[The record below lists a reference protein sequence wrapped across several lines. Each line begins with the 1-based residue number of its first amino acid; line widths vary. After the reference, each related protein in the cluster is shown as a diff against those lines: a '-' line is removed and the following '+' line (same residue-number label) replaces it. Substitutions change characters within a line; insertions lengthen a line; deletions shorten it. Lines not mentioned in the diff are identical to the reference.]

1 MKRMLEEVDKYKKK
15 KLIIDLIYKIYYV
28 FINDVVEKCIV
39 FILQEKGKQLVR
51 ILGGI
56 FFFYG
61 FSMYIYLVN
70 IMRGLLVRKVC

>member
-39 FILQEKGKQLVR
+39 FIL
-51 ILGGI
+51 
-56 FFFYG
+56 
-61 FSMYIYLVN
+61 
-70 IMRGLLVRKVC
+70 